1 MKSSAFIAILFYACE
16 IVYCENIQ
24 VIQTF
29 TNVQK
34 LVSQIQSDANIISH
48 PDPEFE
54 LLQMFKPVVAKIE
67 ELQVFDIDDTIRQIG
82 NDSEFVLNPVMKF
95 SIATNQIKNFYAT
108 FEDFVNQKV
117 YVDEVKID
125 EWLNGHN
132 AKVHLETLHE
142 VIAPQNRSDSLPYKL
157 YLTLWYQVILLT
169 HHIFKLI
176 LNCVYF
182 TGWKTFMFTWPIS
195 ASSHL
200 QSLQCHR
207 FDGNQRVR
215 DDPIFLH
222 DYATLWPRKF
232 HHRYLF
238 SGHF

>member
-1 MKSSAFIAILFYACE
+1 MKSSAFIAFFLSTLK
-16 IVYCENIQ
+16 IVFCENIQ

-29 TNVQK
+29 TEVQK
-34 LVSQIQSDANIISH
+34 LLGQIQNDANMISH

-54 LLQMFKPVVAKIE
+54 LLQMFKPVVDKIE
-67 ELQVFDIDDTIRQIG
+67 ELKVFDIEDTIRQIG

-157 YLTLWYQVILLT
+157 YLTLWYQVIFSTFLL
-169 HHIFKLI
+169 II
-176 LNCVYF
+176 LLKMYTFYRMENIYVHLANLRIKSF
-182 TGWKTFMFTWPIS
+182 TIS
-195 ASSHL
+195 TMSSL
-200 QSLQCHR
+200 
-207 FDGNQRVR
+207 
-215 DDPIFLH
+215 
-222 DYATLWPRKF
+222 
-232 HHRYLF
+232 
-238 SGHF
+238 